1 MVGAASQ
8 TRASLHNSTDR
19 GWEAAPTKI
28 LQMPTIK
35 SAGLLISIEVVSK
48 PQIRS
53 KNPAKRDYISNL
65 K

>member
-8 TRASLHNSTDR
+8 PRASLHNSTDR

-35 SAGLLISIEVVSK
+35 SAGLLIFLYFYRVKFNCV
-48 PQIRS
+48 
-53 KNPAKRDYISNL
+53 PAQQLRQPFPTKV
-65 K
+65 